1 MTSIMIVED
10 EFIVAQDLAVS
21 LTEMGYDI
29 CGIFESGESAMQQA
43 RRQRPD
49 LAIMDIM
56 LKGRLDGIQTAQKMQ
71 SQYDVPIIFLTAFAN
86 QALLERA
93 KMIEPFGYL
102 LKPFTKKE
110 LQSAIEIG
118 LYKAGMEKKL
128 RASEKRFREMADL
141 LPTVICEVN
150 AGRRVTFINSSG
162 LELFG
167 LSKDDAAQGV
177 DLMEFLSD
185 DEKAKAQERFIQ
197 VMSGKKLGSTEY
209 RMQDKKG
216 AELTLIVNSAP
227 IRENGAV
234 IGARLSIVD
243 ITEIKKLQV
252 KLRQAWKM
260 EAIATLAGGIAHE
273 FNNALTIIVAH
284 ADLLKLQQPG
294 DATAKKYLANIM
306 TSVDRMSGLTR
317 QMLAYA
323 RGGRYYPRITSLN
336 DFVQNAL
343 SSIRKSKDP
352 AITIETEL
360 QDDVIVV
367 EMDEKQFQFV
377 LEALIANACEA
388 MKAGGRIRVK
398 TQNIYVDEAL
408 AGRNEGLKP
417 GFYAC
422 LLVEDNG
429 CGMDPTTRQ
438 RIFEPFYSTKFTGR
452 GLGMAA
458 VYGIIKNHGGWTGVD
473 SKPNEGT
480 QVTIYLP
487 ETQSR

>member
-10 EFIVAQDLAVS
+10 EFIVAQDLEVS
-21 LTEMGYDI
+21 LTEMGYDV
-29 CGIFESGESAMQQA
+29 CGIYETGESAMQQA
-43 RRQRPD
+43 RQQRPD

-56 LKGRLDGIQTAQKMQ
+56 LKGKLDGIQTAQKMQ
-71 SQYDVPIIFLTAFAN
+71 AQFDVPIIFLTAFAN

-141 LPTVICEVN
+141 LPTVICEID
-150 AGRRVTFINSSG
+150 AARRVTFINSSG

-167 LSKDDAAQGV
+167 LSQEDVAQGV
-177 DLMEFLSD
+177 NIMEFVLA
-185 DEKAKAQERFIQ
+185 EEHAKAQKRFEQ
-197 VMSGKKLGSTEY
+197 VLSGHILGSTEY
-209 RMQDKKG
+209 LMRDRKG

-234 IGARLSIVD
+234 TGVRTSIVD

-252 KLRQAWKM
+252 QLRQAWKM

-284 ADLLKLQQPG
+284 ADLLKLQQP
-294 DATAKKYLANIM
+294 DDDTTTKYLDNIT

-323 RGGRYYPRITSLN
+323 RGGKYYPRCASLN
-336 DFVQNAL
+336 DFVQHAL
-343 SSIRKSKDP
+343 ALIRKSIDP
-352 AITIETEL
+352 AVTIAAEP

-377 LEALIANACEA
+377 LAALITNACEA
-388 MKAGGRIRVK
+388 METGGRIRIK
-398 TQNIYVDEAL
+398 TQNIDVDETM

-422 LLVEDNG
+422 LQVEDNG
-429 CGMDPTTRQ
+429 CGMDAKTRQ

-458 VYGIIKNHGGWTGVD
+458 VYGIIKNHGGWTGVE
-473 SKPNEGT
+473 SALNEGT
-480 QVTIYLP
+480 LVTIYLP
-487 ETQSR
+487 ETKLG